1 MLIEILVL
9 KIKLLFVRSFC
20 PFRMPL
26 STQFTVLISDSQSY
40 TVGPKKQVQPK
51 KTHKN

>member
-1 MLIEILVL
+1 
-9 KIKLLFVRSFC
+9 
-20 PFRMPL
+20 MPL

-40 TVGPKKQVQPK
+40 KVDPKKQVQPK